1 MVFFTK
7 QDIYNE
13 LRRQCAMQNGD
24 GNATFCYLEGIS
36 QVDEK
41 LFWHYKTRTSKQLCD
56 LFWSDGASQ
65 EDYQILSDESYN
77 WVLEKFLKCM
87 KGKTPDVVIIDGDLA
102 MQIEIQNVY
111 LEAHRRLCAWH
122 LLRNATTNI
131 SQPRFTQLF
140 RQCMLVDIDIHEF
153 EKLWDAMLD
162 ECNVR
167 EVEWIMDL
175 HTKKYSWATSYIR
188 GHFYA

>member
-1 MVFFTK
+1 MVCVSIRRRIQPRVVIVKAVGFNMVFFTK

-36 QVDEK
+36 
-41 LFWHYKTRTSKQLCD
+41 
-56 LFWSDGASQ
+56 
-65 EDYQILSDESYN
+65 
-77 WVLEKFLKCM
+77 
-87 KGKTPDVVIIDGDLA
+87 
-102 MQIEIQNVY
+102 
-111 LEAHRRLCAWH
+111 
-122 LLRNATTNI
+122 
-131 SQPRFTQLF
+131 QLF

-188 GHFYA
+188 GLLHGASLYMSSLGGLWRVVMALIFCEITRLSWILGLVMEYECFILSLLS